1 MIRIDTLMD
10 EIFFAVTNTLTL
22 QAIKAIDARD
32 VLMDVEIFSTI
43 YWQYRKTRDDYDVM
57 NRFGHCVSCN
67 FVEGL
72 ETEQAI
78 GAVEESKLLPES
90 LLRRPDLNTGVAFDN
105 FDLFVETLMGK
116 DTLYYTVGIVAQEI
130 PLMVTTFSIG

>member
-10 EIFFAVTNTLTL
+10 EILFAVTNTLTL

-57 NRFGHCVSCN
+57 NRFGHCVSYN
-67 FVEGL
+67 FVEDF
-72 ETEQAI
+72 ETELAL
-78 GAVEESKLLPES
+78 V
-90 LLRRPDLNTGVAFDN
+90 LLRNLSYCLKVCFADRIS
-105 FDLFVETLMGK
+105 TLE
-116 DTLYYTVGIVAQEI
+116 LPLIVLI
-130 PLMVTTFSIG
+130 FSLKRLREKIRYMTPWES

>member
-1 MIRIDTLMD
+1 
-10 EIFFAVTNTLTL
+10 
-22 QAIKAIDARD
+22 
-32 VLMDVEIFSTI
+32 MDVEIFSTI